1 MYVVV
6 LLSATKHAKECCTN
20 YNSVKHPSFVMVVL
34 CAVVIHVC
42 QSEYIMS
49 GSNEIFLAME
59 IDRRSRQA
67 HVGAC

>member
-20 YNSVKHPSFVMVVL
+20 YDSVKHPSFVMVVSS
-34 CAVVIHVC
+34 AVIHVC

-49 GSNEIFLAME
+49 GSYEIFLAME

-67 HVGAC
+67 YVGAC

>member
-1 MYVVV
+1 MYVAV
-6 LLSATKHAKECCTN
+6 LLSDTKHAKECCTN
-20 YNSVKHPSFVMVVL
+20 YDSVKHPSFVMVVS
-34 CAVVIHVC
+34 CAVIHVC

-67 HVGAC
+67 HVGAY